1 MHLQPV
7 FMYQYEQAGMLEEL
21 EKANVLD
28 CIECGACT
36 YICPGR
42 LYLVQSFRAGKQKIN
57 NARAAAKAA
66 AEAAAKAEAEK
77 AEKKEAKA

>member
-1 MHLQPV
+1 MHLLP
-7 FMYQYEQAGMLEEL
+7 MYLYLFERHDDY
-21 EKANVLD
+21 ANMDKYHIMD

-42 LYLVQSFRAGKQKIN
+42 LHLVQSFRAGKQKIN

-66 AEAAAKAEAEK
+66 AEKAAKAAQ
-77 AEKKEAKA
+77 AKKEG